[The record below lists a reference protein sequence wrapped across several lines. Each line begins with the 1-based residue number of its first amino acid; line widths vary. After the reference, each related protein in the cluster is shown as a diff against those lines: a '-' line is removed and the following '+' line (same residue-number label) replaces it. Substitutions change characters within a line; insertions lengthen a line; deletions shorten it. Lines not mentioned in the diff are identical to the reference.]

1 MAMMNYAM
9 KHRNIAHTWS
19 KVLLVV
25 SFGKVFVAGAGLGL
39 AMLGVVDIAGALG
52 VRPLVEFIERERILD
67 IFAFGGGLIATLVQ
81 IAWKFVGR

>member
-1 MAMMNYAM
+1 MTVMNYTL

-39 AMLGVVDIAGALG
+39 AMLGVVDLAGWLG
-52 VRPLVEFIERERILD
+52 IRPLVDFIERERILD
-67 IFAFGGGLIATLVQ
+67 IFAFGGGLIATVVQ
-81 IAWKFVGR
+81 IAWKFIGR